1 MGLDLT
7 SLVGNAFDIV
17 EQVTSNPNGKKV
29 VDASIIRKVTGT
41 TYNTSTGKPVETV
54 EDDDVQAIWTK
65 ATQKELDGIVE
76 EKETAKV
83 LIPSA
88 SVANKP
94 NVNDQIVRSDG
105 TTWDIR
111 KTPDVPG
118 ESLITL
124 IVLKRG

>member
-7 SLVGNAFDIV
+7 NLVGNAFDIV

-29 VDASIIRKVTGT
+29 VDDSVIRKITGT
-41 TYNTSTGKPVETV
+41 NYNTSTGKAEETF
-54 EDDDVQAIWTK
+54 EDDDVRAIWTK
-65 ATQKELDGIVE
+65 ATQKELEGIIE
-76 EKETAKV
+76 EKETSKV

-88 SVANKP
+88 SVTNKP

-105 TTWDIR
+105 TVWDIR